1 MSKRIN
7 LFQVAPDAYKAI
19 RGLEEFMVASG
30 MDRKLYELIKIRA
43 SQLNGCAYCLNMHTR
58 DARKAG
64 ETEQR
69 INLLNAWR
77 ETELYTEKER
87 AALAFTEALTLV
99 ASDQVPDGVYDAA
112 AAQFSE
118 KELAALIMGVVAINS
133 WNRTQIA
140 TNAPLD

>member
-7 LFQVAPDAYKAI
+7 LFQVAPAAFKAI
-19 RGLEEFMVASG
+19 RGLEEFMAASG
-30 MDRKLYELIKIRA
+30 MERGLYELIKIRA

-69 INLLNAWR
+69 IYMLSAWR

-99 ASDQVPDGVYDAA
+99 ADNHVPDAVYEEA
-112 AAQFSE
+112 AAQFPE
-118 KELAALIMGVVAINS
+118 KELAALIMAVVAINA

-140 TNAPLD
+140 TGAALD